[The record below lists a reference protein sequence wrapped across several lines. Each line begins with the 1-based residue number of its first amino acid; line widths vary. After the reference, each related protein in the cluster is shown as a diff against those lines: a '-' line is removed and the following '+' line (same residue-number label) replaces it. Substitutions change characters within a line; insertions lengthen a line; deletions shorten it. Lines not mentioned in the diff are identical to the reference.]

1 MHTRRIYFTQESI
14 TMILEYIVQK
24 EVGYQEVLK
33 KSLEA
38 MMRAERKQQNR
49 KKGDMSV
56 EYRIR

>member
-1 MHTRRIYFTQESI
+1 
-14 TMILEYIVQK
+14 MILEYIVQK
-24 EVGYQEVLK
+24 EVGYQDVLK
-33 KSLEA
+33 ISLEA